1 MEQTEKYTLLLKSKL
16 PYFAIFIGAFL
27 VPLNSTMIT
36 IGLSNIMDSLQ
47 TNVAN
52 VSWIVTVYLIIMTV
66 AQPIAGK
73 LGDIYGNRKMFLIGL
88 LLFLGASLVCVYSPN
103 LAVLIIGRA
112 IQALGGALIT
122 PNGTAIIRFITPKAK
137 LTKAFGVFGF
147 AMSIGA
153 AIGPL
158 IGAFLISEWSWHSTF
173 WINIP
178 LAVLSFLIAYKFLPN
193 IEQNNRTRLDI
204 QGSFLFGTFLTI
216 LVLIVTNE
224 WYTNGW
230 LWLIFIITF
239 ILFVYREKQCSHP
252 IIDFSLF
259 KDASFTSA
267 NLSILLNNAIMY
279 CTILIMPMM
288 FERDAGYSI
297 GSIGLLLFVFSVAI
311 SIASWLGGNVEGKIG
326 KGWTVR
332 LSFALLILAL
342 GFYLILPTIN
352 GLVFAGMI
360 LFLGGLG
367 SGLGVPSMQAAS
379 LESVAKELTGVASG
393 IYSMF
398 RYMGSIAASVIISLQ
413 INYSVTVYIL
423 IAFSICGLFVAKGM
437 FIHVEKQEKNAKKHI
452 S

>member
-1 MEQTEKYTLLLKSKL
+1 MLKKSNNIPLL
-16 PYFAIFIGAFL
+16 AILTGAFL

-36 IGLSNIMDSLQ
+36 IGLSTIMDAFQ

-52 VSWIVTVYLIIMTV
+52 VSWIVTVYLIIMIV

-73 LGDIYGNRKMFLIGL
+73 LGDMYGTRKLFLLGL
-88 LLFLGASLVCVYSPN
+88 LLFLVASLVCVYAPN
-103 LAVLIIGRA
+103 LLVLIIGRG

-122 PNGTAIIRFITPKAK
+122 PNGTAIIRLITPKSK

-153 AIGPL
+153 ALGPL
-158 IGAFLISEWSWHSTF
+158 IGAMLISGWGWHATF

-178 LAVLSFLIAYKFLPN
+178 LAVLSFFIAYIFLPD
-193 IEQNNRTRLDI
+193 IEPKSRTALDI
-204 QGSFLFGTFLTI
+204 HGSLLLGTFLTV
-216 LVLIVTNE
+216 LVLIVTNG
-224 WYTNGW
+224 WYRNGW
-230 LWLIFIITF
+230 LWLVFILSF
-239 ILFVYREKQCSHP
+239 VLFVYREKRYGNP

-279 CTILIMPMM
+279 CTILIMPMVL
-288 FERDAGYSI
+288 ERDAGYSI
-297 GSIGLLLFVFSVAI
+297 GSIGLLLFVFSLAI
-311 SIASWLGGNVEGKIG
+311 SIASWLGGYVEGKIG
-326 KGWTVR
+326 KGRTVGI
-332 LSFALLILAL
+332 SFGLLILAL
-342 GFYLILPTIN
+342 GLYVILPTIDT
-352 GLVFAGMI
+352 LVFAGLI
-360 LFLGGLG
+360 LFLGGIG

-398 RYMGSIAASVIISLQ
+398 RYFGSIAASVIISLQ
-413 INYSVTVYIL
+413 IHYSVTMYIL
-423 IAFSICGLFVAKGM
+423 IAFSILGLIVSKGM
-437 FIHVEKQEKNAKKHI
+437 FIRVKKEEKNANTHI

>member
-1 MEQTEKYTLLLKSKL
+1 MLKKSNNIPLL
-16 PYFAIFIGAFL
+16 AILTGAFL

-36 IGLSNIMDSLQ
+36 IGLSTIMDAFQ

-52 VSWIVTVYLIIMTV
+52 VSWIVTVYLIIMIV

-73 LGDIYGNRKMFLIGL
+73 LGDMYGTRKLFLLGL
-88 LLFLGASLVCVYSPN
+88 LLFLVASLVCVYAPN
-103 LAVLIIGRA
+103 LLVLIIGRG

-122 PNGTAIIRFITPKAK
+122 PNGTAIIRFITPKSK

-153 AIGPL
+153 ALGPL
-158 IGAFLISEWSWHSTF
+158 LGAFLIGAWGWQSTF

-178 LAVLSFLIAYKFLPN
+178 FTVLSFLIAYKYLPN
-193 IEQNNRTRLDI
+193 IEPKSHTRLDI
-204 QGSFLFGTFLTI
+204 QGSILLGTFLTV

-224 WYTNGW
+224 WYTNVW
-230 LWLIFIITF
+230 LWLIFF
-239 ILFVYREKQCSHP
+239 LSFVLFVYREKRYGHP

-288 FERDAGYSI
+288 LERDVGYSI
-297 GSIGLLLFVFSVAI
+297 GSIGLLLFVFSLAI
-311 SIASWLGGNVEGKIG
+311 SIASWLGGYVEGKIG
-326 KGWTVR
+326 KGRTVGI
-332 LSFALLILAL
+332 SFGLLILAL
-342 GFYLILPTIN
+342 GLYVILPTIDT
-352 GLVFAGMI
+352 LVFAGLI
-360 LFLGGLG
+360 LFLGGIG

-398 RYMGSIAASVIISLQ
+398 RYFGSIAASVIISLQ
-413 INYSVTVYIL
+413 IHYSVTMYIL
-423 IAFSICGLFVAKGM
+423 IAFSILGLIVSKGM
-437 FIHVEKQEKNAKKHI
+437 FIRVKKEEKNANTHI

>member
-1 MEQTEKYTLLLKSKL
+1 MLKQNNTISLL
-16 PYFAIFIGAFL
+16 AILTGAFL

-36 IGLSNIMDSLQ
+36 IGLSTIMDYFQ

-52 VSWIVTVYLIIMTV
+52 VSWIVTVYLIIMVV

-73 LGDIYGNRKMFLIGL
+73 LGDMYGTRKLFLLGL
-88 LLFLGASLVCVYSPN
+88 LLFLGASLVCVFAPN
-103 LAVLIIGRA
+103 LPVLIIGRA
-112 IQALGGALIT
+112 IQALGGAFIT
-122 PNGTAIIRFITPKAK
+122 PNGTAIIRFITPKSK

-153 AIGPL
+153 ALGPL
-158 IGAFLISEWSWHSTF
+158 LGAFLIGTWGWQSTF

-178 LAVLSFLIAYKFLPN
+178 FTVLSFLIAYKFLPN
-193 IEQNNRTRLDI
+193 IEPKSHTRLDI
-204 QGSFLFGTFLTI
+204 QGSFLLGTFLTV

-230 LWLIFIITF
+230 LWLVFLFSFVLFI
-239 ILFVYREKQCSHP
+239 YREKRCGHP

-297 GSIGLLLFVFSVAI
+297 GSIGLLLFIFSLAI
-311 SIASWLGGNVEGKIG
+311 SIASWLGGYVEGKMG
-326 KGWTVR
+326 KGRTVR
-332 LSFALLILAL
+332 LSFGLLVLAL
-342 GFYLILPTIN
+342 GLYVIIPTIDA
-352 GLVFAGMI
+352 LVFAGLI
-360 LFLGGLG
+360 LFLGGIG

-398 RYMGSIAASVIISLQ
+398 RYFGSIAASVIISLQ
-413 INYSVTVYIL
+413 IHYSVTMYIL
-423 IAFSICGLFVAKGM
+423 IVFSVFGLIVSKGM
-437 FIHVEKQEKNAKKHI
+437 FIHLKKEEKNANHI